1 MDMIINTIFP
11 TAIGISDC
19 PFINEI
25 QEPYKKIIKDFK
37 YESTGLCK
45 ERVHL
50 NKKFK
55 KLNEWVNEQVQ
66 KYAKIHLYKGKYN
79 CTESWLL
86 DYPLGSGQSFHRHP
100 GFVFSVVFFLEGYEN
115 DTCLNF
121 ENPVVD
127 MLNPLKVTAH
137 DFDRVNDHVFNNNA
151 LDNIEY
157 NELTYSQ
164 VSYAPKTGR
173 LIVWRGHLAHGC
185 YNKQLEC
192 KRIVFVYNYR

>member
-1 MDMIINTIFP
+1 MIINTIFP
-11 TAIGISDC
+11 TTIGVSDC

-25 QEPYKKIIKDFK
+25 QEPYKKIIKNFK
-37 YESTGLCK
+37 YEGTGFCR

-50 NKKFK
+50 NKKFT
-55 KLNEWVNEQVQ
+55 KLNKWINEQVQ
-66 KYAKIHLYKGKYN
+66 EYAKIHLYKEKYN
-79 CTESWLL
+79 CIESWLL
-86 DYPLGSGQSFHRHP
+86 DYPLGAGQSFHRHP
-100 GFVFSVVFFLEGYEN
+100 GFVFSVVFFLEGYEE
-115 DTCLNF
+115 DTNLNF

-127 MLNPLKVTAH
+127 MLNPLKGTAH
-137 DFDRVNDHVFNNNA
+137 DDA

-164 VSYAPKTGR
+164 VSYPPKTGR
-173 LIVWRGHLAHGC
+173 LLIWRSHLAHGC